1 MPEVADQ
8 VVGRSAEL
16 SAIDAALAAGHALL
30 LSGEPGIGKTRLLE
44 ELAARAAARG
54 CLVLAGSA
62 SELEGDLPFWVFVD
76 ALEERV
82 AGLDARRL
90 DALGDG
96 VAAELAHVMPG
107 LAARE
112 RAPAG
117 ADQRYRAH
125 GAVRALLE
133 RLAVGAPLVLVLDDV
148 HWADPASMD
157 LLADLLRRP
166 PAGRVLLAMAA
177 RPRQVPD
184 RLARALERAHRRN
197 ELVRVD
203 LVGLGR
209 AEAGELLGDAV
220 DAARADAL
228 YAESGGN
235 PFYLEQLAR
244 TSGAGPTVVLR
255 GVEVPAAVL
264 ASLGEELA
272 LLPALSRR
280 VLDGAAVAG

>member
-16 SAIDAALAAGHALL
+16 SAIDGALAGGHALL

-44 ELAARAAARG
+44 ELTARAAAQG
-54 CLVLAGSA
+54 SLVLAGNA

-76 ALEERV
+76 ALEEHV

-96 VAAELAHVMPG
+96 VAAELAHVLPG
-107 LAARE
+107 LAVRE
-112 RAPAG
+112 RTAAG

-133 RLAVGAPLVLVLDDV
+133 RLAVPAPLVLVLDDV
-148 HWADPASMD
+148 HWADPAAVA
-157 LLADLLRRP
+157 LPPGLLRRP

-184 RLARALERAHRRN
+184 RLAQALERAHRRN
-197 ELVRVD
+197 
-203 LVGLGR
+203 GL
-209 AEAGELLGDAV
+209 
-220 DAARADAL
+220 
-228 YAESGGN
+228 
-235 PFYLEQLAR
+235 
-244 TSGAGPTVVLR
+244 
-255 GVEVPAAVL
+255 
-264 ASLGEELA
+264 
-272 LLPALSRR
+272 
-280 VLDGAAVAG
+280 